1 MDKLKDYIKTLLKLA
16 IQNNPEVLKVV
27 RMAKVENDK
36 WISIKKGDEVVH
48 LPLDCN
54 NKIDTKRIEQWG
66 KAERGIKQ
74 ELGDKVKKVE
84 VEEPHIAKWK
94 SKKNVDILEG
104 NDNLFV
110 VGQGNNYGI
119 VEDGELVEHYGKY
132 GSYYWSSNK
141 NLILDKYNK
150 LKKSGEQEKYLN
162 APKSAYTLQKKKN
175 GVGLYRY
182 GDYYK
187 VYKDDNLLYVTDKSD
202 KAQYALEHYTG
213 KYANL
218 YDYDSPEY
226 WDSIQTAQ
234 LKKEKGIYNY
244 NPDQKRDKKGRWT
257 KENYNAEIDRI
268 LKGELKS
275 ADRIKVVEHPSAPWL
290 KAGLQDAEMFMS
302 VKTYGKATTDKHNV
316 SEETM
321 RNLPDLIDDP
331 LYIFKSST
339 VPGSYVGVLDDYE
352 EENGIKKPLIAVV
365 KPEQGKID
373 VNLIPSVY
381 GKDPDFPYREVFK
394 NNLLYERLDKNK
406 TVSNNIIASIAMET
420 LKPPN
425 NIITENHEDFNPS
438 IQNEKWISIKKGDE
452 VVHLPLDGNNKIDT
466 KRIEQ
471 WKEAER
477 EIKQELGDK
486 VKKVKVEEPKEVDKK
501 EKNFTVKKETQK
513 AVLLSKDG
521 VEFWTPKR
529 FYKDGELTPA
539 GKEIYENA
547 RSLKDTTDELEKN
560 GVEFEPSWESE
571 KAYGVDTYFEDYNG
585 KLKPVRVFIPKSQI
599 MKNGNIPLW
608 LFKKKIEELNEKVGF
623 AANKGDYGSGFKTN
637 FYKGEIVTNS
647 KETVYTILDG
657 ELYEFEAEEFN
668 PISLNSKTAV
678 QNYNQNQPR
687 VTKGNPNGGQ
697 FAKNTVDLTN

>member
-27 RMAKVENDK
+27 RNAKVENEK
-36 WISIKKGDEVVH
+36 WVSIKKGDEVVH
-48 LPLDCN
+48 LPLDDN
-54 NKIDTKRIEQWG
+54 NKIDTKRIEQWRE
-66 KAERGIKQ
+66 AERGIKQ
-74 ELGDKVKKVE
+74 ELGEKVKKVE

-94 SKKNVDILEG
+94 SKENVDILEG

-119 VEDGELVEHYGKY
+119 VEGGELVEHYGKY

-162 APKSAYTLQKKKN
+162 APKSAYTLQKEKN

-202 KAQYALEHYTG
+202 KEQYALEHYTG

-226 WDSIQTAQ
+226 WDSIQTAL

-244 NPDQKRDKKGRWT
+244 NPDQKRNKKGRWT

-268 LKGELKS
+268 VKGELKS
-275 ADRIKVVEHPSAPWL
+275 ADRIKVVEHPSEPWL
-290 KAGLQDAEMFMS
+290 KAGLQDAEMLMS
-302 VKTYGKATTDKHNV
+302 VKTYSKATTDKHNV

-365 KPEQGKID
+365 KPEHGKID

-420 LKPPN
+420 LKPSN
-425 NIITENHEDFNPS
+425 TIITDNREDFNPD
-438 IQNEKWISIKKGDE
+438 IKNNEVQNDKWITIHPNGEDSKGR
-452 VVHLPLDGNNKIDT
+452 PL
-466 KRIEQ
+466 
-471 WKEAER
+471 
-477 EIKQELGDK
+477 
-486 VKKVKVEEPKEVDKK
+486 
-501 EKNFTVKKETQK
+501 
-513 AVLLSKDG
+513 LL
-521 VEFWTPKR
+521 
-529 FYKDGELTPA
+529 KDGETPKEAIERTYKKEELTEENKKYTWQDQKYSLQDLVDA
-539 GKEIYENA
+539 G
-547 RSLKDTTDELEKN
+547 
-560 GVEFEPSWESE
+560 FEPIKYTSSIYKDDPLTYLAKEEGKKYYRMPLTESE
-571 KAYGVDTYFEDYNG
+571 YQDALKAKENKKANALQKAKKASKDLIDYVKWQYYEDIEPYITRKEGDKTIVDWYDLPRG
-585 KLKPVRVFIPKSQI
+585 AKSALQQI
-599 MKNGNIPLW
+599 QRGGRLVLDMYSGREMSIEIKD
-608 LFKKKIEELNEKVGF
+608 KKILENLQRHR
-623 AANKGDYGSGFKTN
+623 ANN
-637 FYKGEIVTNS
+637 N
-647 KETVYTILDG
+647 KEQNMAL
-657 ELYEFEAEEFN
+657 LYE
-668 PISLNSKTAV
+668 L
-678 QNYNQNQPR
+678 
-687 VTKGNPNGGQ
+687 
-697 FAKNTVDLTN
+697 